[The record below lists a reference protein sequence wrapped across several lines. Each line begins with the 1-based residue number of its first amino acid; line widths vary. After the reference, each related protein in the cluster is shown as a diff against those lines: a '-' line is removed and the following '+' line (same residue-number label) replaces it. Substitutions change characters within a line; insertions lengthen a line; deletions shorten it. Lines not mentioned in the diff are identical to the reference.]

1 MSAKDL
7 DVLEA
12 IISNIVLQCGC
23 VFTEDHVKE
32 RSFQC
37 FPSSP
42 EAVTYRAEL
51 HGTREASVQ
60 DLLGDMKQW
69 IQGGPSITVQLQ
81 LLTVDS
87 SCNASISSLTEP
99 ECGVSS
105 DSELSIG
112 ATVGLVSGIIVAILL
127 LIVVVAVVIVVV
139 AICKNRQVTLKLN
152 TME

>member
-1 MSAKDL
+1 MDASAKDL
-7 DVLEA
+7 DIVEA
-12 IISNIVLQCGC
+12 IISNIVPQCGC
-23 VFTEDHVKE
+23 AFTEDRVRM

-105 DSELSIG
+105 EMSNG
-112 ATVGLVSGIIVAILL
+112 TPVGLILGIIVAILL
-127 LIVVVAVVIVVV
+127 LIVVVGVIIVVIRS
-139 AICKNRQVTLKLN
+139 NS
-152 TME
+152 